1 MIVVELKGGLG
12 NQMFQYSIGRALSLN
27 FSTDLY
33 LDTSFLT
40 KNSVSSLE
48 LTARNYELDVFTIR
62 ANLASADLV
71 NSFKNDGLVNK
82 FLRKLGLPSKNTLTE
97 PSLAYHKAFERSRPP
112 LYLVGYWQSERY
124 FFEFED
130 KIREDFTF
138 SSPLDSLSKTISS
151 TITRDDKSI
160 GIHFRRGDF
169 ISSTLANKFHGV
181 CSINYYNEAIQILDE
196 KVDNANYYVFSD
208 QPEWVQENFVMG
220 RPRMTLVG
228 HNSGDDSWK
237 DMYLMS
243 LCKHNIIA
251 NSTFSWWA
259 AWLNKNPEKIIIAP
273 KKWFADTSKISSDL
287 IPTKW
292 IQL

>member
-48 LTARNYELDVFTIR
+48 LTVRNYELDVFSIK

-71 NSFKNDGLVNK
+71 NSFKNESLVNK
-82 FLRKLGLPSKNTLTE
+82 FLRKFGMPCKNTLME
-97 PSLAYHKAFERSRPP
+97 PSLAYCEAVERSIPP

-124 FFEFED
+124 FVDCQD
-130 KIREDFTF
+130 KIREDFTV
-138 SSPLDSLSKTISS
+138 SRTLDSKSGIISS
-151 TITRDDKSI
+151 RIAHDDQSI

-181 CSINYYNEAIQILDE
+181 CSIEYYNEAIQILDE

-220 RPRMTLVG
+220 RPRMTLVS

-251 NSTFSWWA
+251 NSTFSWWS
-259 AWLNKNPEKIIIAP
+259 AWLNKNPEKIVIAP
-273 KKWFADTSKISSDL
+273 KKWLTDPSNVSPDL
-287 IPTKW
+287 IPSSW